1 MNDITDAAA
10 KGSRDAIALGMCV
23 TILGLLAMAMPFLTG
38 ITVTI
43 SIGVILLATGIAQLV
58 FVFSSDSFGT
68 GVMRFA
74 FGLLAA
80 LCGVSMISQP
90 GAGLA
95 TITMILAVWFVVDGI
110 WALVLALQWRPE
122 KGWVWMLFNSVLG
135 IVLGIM
141 IYRQFPTSAA
151 WLVGVLVG
159 IRLFFAGWT
168 MIALGSVVRTV
179 AKTAEK
185 LEGT

>member
-10 KGSRDAIALGMCV
+10 KSSRDAIALGMCV

-90 GAGLA
+90 GAG
-95 TITMILAVWFVVDGI
+95 FVVDGI

-135 IVLGIM
+135 IALGIM

-168 MIALGSVVRTV
+168 MIALGSVVSTV
-179 AKTAEK
+179 TKTAEK

>member
-58 FVFSSDSFGT
+58 FVFSSDSVGT

-74 FGLLAA
+74 FGQLAA
-80 LCGVSMISQP
+80 L
-90 GAGLA
+90 
-95 TITMILAVWFVVDGI
+95 
-110 WALVLALQWRPE
+110 
-122 KGWVWMLFNSVLG
+122 
-135 IVLGIM
+135 
-141 IYRQFPTSAA
+141 
-151 WLVGVLVG
+151 
-159 IRLFFAGWT
+159 
-168 MIALGSVVRTV
+168 
-179 AKTAEK
+179 
-185 LEGT
+185 